1 MTDPQGGVPS
11 YVYDTLNLGS
21 PTKIWPIPG
30 VLKSS
35 SRASHSSS
43 FESAC
48 YANVEADLVWVQMGA
63 TSVFSAGS
71 SKPMPTITSP
81 LTPTTLKII
90 CSASK
95 MRMTTRH
102 RSATTHTA
110 ELCKPLFPTHYGQ
123 YGYDAV
129 NNLTSKTDR
138 NGQTIGYVYDD
149 LYRLTQKN
157 YPNSTNVEYVY
168 DLVGK
173 LQQVD
178 LIGFFAPAG
187 VRENSLRR
195 KLACR

>member
-1 MTDPQGGVPS
+1 MRILTSLLSFRYQPLSLCKSVPRAVLSNCVSMTDPQGGVPS

-48 YANVEADLVWVQMGA
+48 YANVDADLVWVQMGA

-110 ELCKPLFPTHYGQ
+110 ELCKPLFP
-123 YGYDAV
+123 DSLWAV
-129 NNLTSKTDR
+129 R
-138 NGQTIGYVYDD
+138 
-149 LYRLTQKN
+149 
-157 YPNSTNVEYVY
+157 
-168 DLVGK
+168 
-173 LQQVD
+173 
-178 LIGFFAPAG
+178 
-187 VRENSLRR
+187 LRR
-195 KLACR
+195 GQQPDQQDGPQWADDWVRLRRFVPADPEELSEFNQRGICL